1 MSRVVV
7 SLHGIRTRGV
17 WQKELA
23 PILSKAG
30 FIPYPLDYE
39 YFSTFKFLRSKPRDH
54 AVENLRKTLENI
66 RNQEN
71 VRRVSIIAHSFGT
84 YMTAALIEKHHWFRF
99 DKVIFAGAIVRQDF
113 AWGEV
118 FNRCQVNLVRNDY
131 GLLDIWPNI
140 AQKFVRD
147 AGASGSEKFA
157 ATNDPRLIQESFPKH
172 KHSDYFCE
180 AHFREYWIPTLRM
193 ILLHDEDRTEI
204 IQCLSV
210 MVQDTARMLRI
221 DERLLRANI
230 FTENQN
236 GKLSIQS
243 GLQVNMTDPNELRLE
258 LSLGEGC
265 TGNAFLKRRTEIT
278 RFVDGNWT
286 GTAIVGQ
293 IARQKINNRLRW
305 VISTP
310 IVDPDLY
317 GPILGTMSIDCLDQ
331 EKTQEELEALR
342 ELLHSYAEN
351 LAHLMKQRI

>member
-39 YFSTFKFLRSKPRDH
+39 YFSTFKFLRGKSRDQ
-54 AVENLRKTLENI
+54 AVEKLRETLENI
-66 RNQEN
+66 MNQEH
-71 VRRVSIIAHSFGT
+71 VRRLSIIAHSFGT
-84 YMTAALIEKHHWFRF
+84 YMTAALIQKHHWFRF

-113 AWGEV
+113 NWSAV
-118 FNRCQVNLVRNDY
+118 FDRCQVNLVRNDY

-140 AQKFVRD
+140 AQKLVRD
-147 AGASGSEKFA
+147 AGASGSEKFTA
-157 ATNDPRLIQESFPKH
+157 KNDSRLIQESFPKH

-180 AHFREYWIPTLRM
+180 AHFREYWIPTLRL
-193 ILLHDEDRTEI
+193 ILLHDEDQKQI
-204 IQCLSV
+204 INRLSV
-210 MVQDTARMLRI
+210 MVQDSARLLKI

-243 GLQVNMTDPNELRLE
+243 ELQVNMTDPNELGLE

-286 GTAIVGQ
+286 GAAIVGKV
-293 IARQKINNRLRW
+293 ARRKVNDRLRW

-317 GPILGTMSIDCLDQ
+317 GPILGTMSLDCLDQ
-331 EKTQEELEALR
+331 EKAQEDLEAIR
-342 ELLHSYAEN
+342 ERLHGHAED
-351 LAHLMKQRI
+351 LAHLMKQRT